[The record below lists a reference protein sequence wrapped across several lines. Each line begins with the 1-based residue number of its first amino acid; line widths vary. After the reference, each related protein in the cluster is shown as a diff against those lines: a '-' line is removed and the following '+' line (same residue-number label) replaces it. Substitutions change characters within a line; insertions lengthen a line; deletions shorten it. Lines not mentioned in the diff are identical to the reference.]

1 MEKDILLPKA
11 DGYAHRVYK
20 LTLGLPKDELYGITS
35 QLRRAALSVPLNIV
49 EGYAR
54 QSLKTQI
61 QFLRISYGSLK
72 ESQYIIGFTIAEKLL
87 INTTTALSV
96 IEDGDELAKMLWTKT
111 KTLEAKIKD
120 RESKNIASL

>member
-11 DGYAHRVYK
+11 DRYAHQVYK
-20 LTLGLPKDELYGITS
+20 LTLELSKDELYGITS

-72 ESQYIIGFTIAEKLL
+72 ESQYIIGFAVAENLL
-87 INTTTALSV
+87 INSDALSV
-96 IEDGDELAKMLWTKT
+96 VENGDELAKMLWTKT
-111 KTLEAKIKD
+111 KTLERKIKD
-120 RESKNIASL
+120 Q